1 MTARDPEDTSGP
13 NAAPPSMVERMTLI
27 LDMFEDR
34 NARLRLDEIAGGTG
48 LPRSSC
54 HRILEQ
60 LVRLSW
66 LRHTQG
72 GYGLGRRSLQLGGA
86 IGDHDQLRSTAVPLL
101 QDLHDQ
107 TGLVVHLG
115 ILDFADVVYLDKIG
129 GPSASSLPSR
139 VGGRAP
145 AYAVGLG
152 KAMLAWLTPEEA
164 DTLLEDGLK
173 ARTRNTIT
181 DLMVLHEELRRIRGR
196 HGLAFER
203 DEYVH
208 GISCVAAAVR
218 GPEGAVAG
226 ISLCSET
233 SAGPLERY
241 APLVLDVARRVS
253 LRMFPDTSPEDMA
266 STVWSDGMME
276 RILTLID
283 DDALM

>member
-1 MTARDPEDTSGP
+1 MTSRTSDGP
-13 NAAPPSMVERMTLI
+13 AAVPPSMVERMTLI

-72 GYGLGRRSLQLGGA
+72 GYGLGRRALQLGGEITSHA
-86 IGDHDQLRSTAVPLL
+86 QLRSAAVPLL
-101 QDLHDQ
+101 QELHDQ
-107 TGLVVHLG
+107 TGWVVQLG
-115 ILDFADVVYLDKIG
+115 ILDFADVIYLDSIG
-129 GPSASSLPSR
+129 GSATSPLRSK

-145 AYAVGLG
+145 AYAVALG
-152 KAMLAWLTPEEA
+152 KAILAWVTPEEA

-173 ARTRNTIT
+173 PRTRNTIT
-181 DLMVLHEELRRIRGR
+181 DLMVMHEELRRIRGR

-203 DEYVH
+203 DEYVQ

-218 GPEGAVAG
+218 GPEGPVAG
-226 ISLCSET
+226 ISLGGEIG
-233 SAGPLERY
+233 AGPLERY

-253 LRMFPDTSPEDMA
+253 QRMFPDTSPDDMP

-276 RILTLID
+276 RILAMID
-283 DDALM
+283 DDVLM